1 METKFIGALVAQ
13 YARPDVEIAVYD
25 TEAKLIHTT
34 GLNANNY
41 LAKFSRYAL
50 EEDSPLMLSTEESTE
65 DDGIIYTTSIKSGQ
79 KQTGAIV
86 LKGKRDAVQKI
97 GQELKAAM
105 EGTLMYEKFTKEK
118 NITKED
124 NISEIALSLTKAN
137 FDRDEAE
144 KSLVRY
150 DMDPELLRS
159 VIYIRLDLYQNNY
172 FNINLSLGY
181 KASFEE
187 LKNEIIREIR
197 ESDYMTGQDMVAMKT
212 PTTLIV
218 IKSFQKGSDIK
229 KAYKALDIIASDL
242 EKTLEKYS
250 SMSFAIAYGSIVSSL
265 RGIRSSYKEAEEII
279 DLGAE
284 NGHKSGIITLEDVF
298 FESSYQKLSPQIINK
313 ILDPALD
320 ALRRKDGVLPY
331 EMIESCQAF
340 VNSCMNLS
348 LASERTHVHRN
359 TISVRLEKLK
369 NLTGLDPAEN
379 IKDAFLVK
387 MLAAKAKEEMEEKKE
402 EGKK

>member
-1 METKFIGALVAQ
+1 MEQKFLAVLIDH
-13 YARPDVEIAVYD
+13 YAKDDLEISIFD
-25 TEAKLIHTT
+25 TEAKLAYSAN
-34 GLNANNY
+34 GKSNAE

-50 EEDSPLMLSTEESTE
+50 EQDTPLVLASE
-65 DDGIIYTTSIKSGQ
+65 DDANMGNIIYTAAIKPSG
-79 KQTGAIV
+79 KLFGAIV
-86 LKGKRDAVQKI
+86 LKGKRDAVQKT
-97 GQELKAAM
+97 GQELKAAIESSM
-105 EGTLMYEKFTKEK
+105 MYEKFIEEK
-118 NITKED
+118 STTIEEKRAELA
-124 NISEIALSLTKAN
+124 ISLTKSN
-137 FDRDEAE
+137 IDKEESE
-144 KSLVRY
+144 KLLASF
-150 DMDPELLRS
+150 DMDPSLLRS
-159 VIYIRLDLYQNNY
+159 VICIRLNIYQNNY

-387 MLAAKAKEEMEEKKE
+387 MLAAKAKEEMEKKKE